1 MILGWKVK
9 KKNDLTKTFIKLGNM
24 PESDNSNDKNTI
36 EFIVKTFYF
45 GNVKNIENMSSNGMK
60 KRQFKQSTPNNLK
73 KIAPSSDAFK
83 LHSLGAAHTAE
94 FEWVECL
101 HNVSMPDPPVR

>member
-9 KKNDLTKTFIKLGNM
+9 KKNDLTKTFMKLGNM

-60 KRQFKQSTPNNLK
+60 KRQFSIQT
-73 KIAPSSDAFK
+73 IYFK
-83 LHSLGAAHTAE
+83 
-94 FEWVECL
+94 
-101 HNVSMPDPPVR
+101 

>member
-9 KKNDLTKTFIKLGNM
+9 KKNDLTKTFMKLGNM

-36 EFIVKTFYF
+36 EFIAKTFYF

-60 KRQFKQSTPNNLK
+60 KRQFSIQT
-73 KIAPSSDAFK
+73 IYFK
-83 LHSLGAAHTAE
+83 
-94 FEWVECL
+94 
-101 HNVSMPDPPVR
+101 

>member
-24 PESDNSNDKNTI
+24 PKSDNSNDKNTI

-60 KRQFKQSTPNNLK
+60 KRQFSIQT
-73 KIAPSSDAFK
+73 IYFK
-83 LHSLGAAHTAE
+83 
-94 FEWVECL
+94 
-101 HNVSMPDPPVR
+101 